1 VGLAAKALPNLGSL
15 LQGTDDMQQM
25 GVEYPKSLLNEDR
38 LSGLA
43 SLLRPGPKPGERAP
57 DAEVTHRGETTSLF
71 RFLYNPD
78 GHTTGWALLCFD
90 GRSSDA
96 GASLLDT
103 VEAVTPWTWV
113 RPRLVL
119 AGPMVDGASVPA
131 LSDMDGKAH
140 GAYGLEGRP
149 ALVLVRPD
157 GHIAFRG
164 DAERADELVAYCR
177 KTFGAEPVRSTSA
190 LVAAQ

>member
-1 VGLAAKALPNLGSL
+1 MGLAAKALPNLGSL

-43 SLLRPGPKPGERAP
+43 TMLRPGPKPGERAP

-71 RFLYNPD
+71 RFFANPD

-90 GRSSDA
+90 ERSPEA
-96 GASLLDT
+96 GAALLDA
-103 VEAVTPWTWV
+103 VEAATPWTWV

-119 AGPMVDGASVPA
+119 AGPMIDGAAAPV

-157 GHIAFRG
+157 GHIAFRA
-164 DAERADELVAYCR
+164 DADRADRLVAYCR
-177 KTFGAEPVRSTSA
+177 KAFGDEPDRSTGA
-190 LVAAQ
+190 LAAAQ

>member
-1 VGLAAKALPNLGSL
+1 
-15 LQGTDDMQQM
+15 MQQM